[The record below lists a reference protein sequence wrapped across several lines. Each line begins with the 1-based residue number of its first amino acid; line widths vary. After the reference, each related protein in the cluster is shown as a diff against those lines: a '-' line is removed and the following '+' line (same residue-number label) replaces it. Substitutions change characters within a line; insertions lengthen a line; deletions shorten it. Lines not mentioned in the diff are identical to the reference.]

1 MTRTKWTIFALV
13 CLSIF
18 GLAIFSNKKDTVT
31 FKGDATKIIT
41 DGPISDHVFGA
52 DNQKVLLI
60 EYGDFQCPAC
70 GNMFPHVKQLKEQ
83 YKDKLTFVFRDMP
96 LTNIHPNALAA
107 ATAAEAAGL
116 QDKFYEMHDLLY
128 QTQTNWA
135 NASVNDRAVLFENL
149 AKQLGLDIS
158 KFKND
163 LTNPNIDQKIARDR
177 STANHFSITSTP
189 TFVLN
194 GQKLPEATSASGDN
208 LKKVVED
215 ALKQAGL

>member
-1 MTRTKWTIFALV
+1 MTRTKWIVFAII
-13 CLSIF
+13 CLGIF
-18 GLAIFSNKKDTVT
+18 GLAMLSNKKDAVT
-31 FKGDATKIIT
+31 FNGDSTKVIT

-52 DNQKVLLI
+52 SNQKVLLI

-70 GNMFPHVKQLKEQ
+70 GNMFPSVKQLKEQ

-135 NASVNDRAVLFENL
+135 NTNINDRAAFFENL
-149 AKQLGLDIS
+149 AKQLGLDIN

-163 LTNPNIDQKIARDR
+163 LTNPAIEQKIARDR
-177 STANHFSITSTP
+177 STAKHFNVTGTP
-189 TFVLN
+189 AFILG
-194 GQKLPEATSASGDN
+194 GQKLPDTTGASGSI
-208 LKKVVED
+208 LKKTVED

>member
-1 MTRTKWTIFALV
+1 MTRTKWIVFAII
-13 CLSIF
+13 CLGIF
-18 GLAIFSNKKDTVT
+18 GLAFFSNKKDTAT
-31 FKGDATKIIT
+31 FNGDATKIIT

-52 DNQKVLLI
+52 SNQKVLLV

-70 GNMFPHVKQLKEQ
+70 GNMFPNVKQLKEQ

-128 QTQTNWA
+128 QTQTNWSSA
-135 NASVNDRAVLFENL
+135 NTNDRAAFFESL
-149 AKQLGLDIS
+149 AKQLGLDIN

-163 LTNPNIDQKIARDR
+163 LANPSVEQKITRDR
-177 STANHFSITSTP
+177 STAKKFNVTGTP

-194 GQKLPEATSASGDN
+194 GQKLPDATGASGSI
-208 LKKVVED
+208 LKKTVED